1 MWGVNR
7 GIPNE
12 AQDGGGDEPAR
23 SCRRQRSS
31 GKDPCRRS
39 WPWSTRTR
47 CWVRRGWSA
56 LRFTW
61 PWGSRQRVL
70 LCITDYPVGLQPAIQ
85 RVYPG
90 AEWPRCVKHM
100 IRSCLAQVRVQD
112 RGAVVEQ
119 LHGVYRAESRRE
131 ALENLR
137 VAVSP
142 VGGRIQ
148 PRCCGSMMRDHKFPA
163 SAAVLKLPHL
173 GEKQERRWTERRRTG
188 FAAVQE
194 TSQRMLEER
203 YAPTQIPTRDLLPP
217 LKRRASSSRKTHTD
231 IGIRPQDP
239 CDGLPLQRREFGP
252 VQPYGLIWAQAKPFS
267 QDDQGGV
274 LVSIADPAALAL
286 KDPVLK
292 RELVKPPAGEALLG
306 GGLVSLHGN
315 RRREAVP
322 QPRLQ
327 SADP

>member
-131 ALENLR
+131 ALENLG

-142 VGGRIQ
+142 VGGGIQ
-148 PRCCGSMMRDHKFPA
+148 PRCCGSIAIPRCVTTSFPPRQQCLSCCIWRA
-163 SAAVLKLPHL
+163 KGRSA
-173 GEKQERRWTERRRTG
+173 
-188 FAAVQE
+188 
-194 TSQRMLEER
+194 
-203 YAPTQIPTRDLLPP
+203 
-217 LKRRASSSRKTHTD
+217 
-231 IGIRPQDP
+231 
-239 CDGLPLQRREFGP
+239 DGPNAGAQALQRCR
-252 VQPYGLIWAQAKPFS
+252 KPRK
-267 QDDQGGV
+267 GCCKNATP
-274 LVSIADPAALAL
+274 LH
-286 KDPVLK
+286 
-292 RELVKPPAGEALLG
+292 R
-306 GGLVSLHGN
+306 SLHVN
-315 RRREAVP
+315 LDTTTP
-322 QPRLQ
+322 
-327 SADP
+327 